1 VFFWVFDTLKAQ
13 SRNNMNN
20 QYNVKCPECREAAIA
35 SYEPAYQEYAGASV
49 QGGETFIV
57 CPSCGF
63 EDFIKR
69 DLSNFNFA
77 ENRRGW

>member
-1 VFFWVFDTLKAQ
+1 MT
-13 SRNNMNN
+13 NN

-35 SYEPAYQEYAGASV
+35 TYEPPYQEYAGASV
-49 QGGETFIV
+49 QGGQTFIE

-63 EDFIKR
+63 EDHVKS
-69 DLSNFNFA
+69 DLSDFNFA

>member
-1 VFFWVFDTLKAQ
+1 
-13 SRNNMNN
+13 
-20 QYNVKCPECREAAIA
+20 
-35 SYEPAYQEYAGASV
+35 V
-49 QGGETFIV
+49 QGGETFIE

>member
-1 VFFWVFDTLKAQ
+1 MTK
-13 SRNNMNN
+13 N
-20 QYNVKCPECREAAIA
+20 QYNVRCPECREAAIA
-35 SYEPAYQEYAGASV
+35 DYEPAYQEYAGGSV
-49 QGGETFIV
+49 QGGETFIS